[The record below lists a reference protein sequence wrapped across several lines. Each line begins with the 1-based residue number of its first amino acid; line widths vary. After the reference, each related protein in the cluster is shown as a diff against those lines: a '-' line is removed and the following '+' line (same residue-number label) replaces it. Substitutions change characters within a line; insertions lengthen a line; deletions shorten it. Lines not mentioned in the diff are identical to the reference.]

1 VFERSRR
8 DGVAPHRAAEQ
19 MARDRISAARVATA
33 TR

>member
-1 VFERSRR
+1 
-8 DGVAPHRAAEQ
+8 VAPHRAAEQ